1 MHARPTSSRRES
13 PDATPKP
20 PGDGASTR
28 SPETDRELVGS
39 FRLELPAERWTWS
52 DEVYLMHGFDPG
64 DVVPSTDLLV
74 SHQHPEDSQ
83 RLTEVLR
90 DAENGT
96 APIACVYRMLD
107 ARGESRV
114 LGIVGSRHE
123 GDGSPSTLE
132 GYFVDLTHSHR
143 KAVDREATAAIVA
156 SSLSRSTIEQA
167 KGIVMAALGV
177 DDERALGV
185 LRRFSND
192 SNTPLR
198 EVAQHLVAGLRT
210 EPSDRLLDDVRKH
223 LARVDPERPLAIP
236 SDEQP

>member
-13 PDATPKP
+13 PDATPGTP
-20 PGDGASTR
+20 STAPAPR

-64 DVVPSTDLLV
+64 EVVPSTDLLV
-74 SHQHPEDSQ
+74 SHQHPEDSL
-83 RLTEVLR
+83 RIAEVLR
-90 DAENGT
+90 DAETGT
-96 APIACVYRMLD
+96 APVGCVYRMLD

-114 LGIVGSRHE
+114 LGIIGSRRDDE
-123 GDGSPSTLE
+123 GPSTALE

-143 KAVDREATAAIVA
+143 RAVDREATAAIVA
-156 SSLSRSTIEQA
+156 SSLSRATIEQA
-167 KGIVMAALGV
+167 KGIVMAALGI
-177 DDERALGV
+177 DDDRAVGV

-198 EVAQHLVAGLRT
+198 EVAQHLVAGLQS
-210 EPSDRLLDDVRKH
+210 EPSGQLLDDVRKH
-223 LARVDPERPLAIP
+223 LARVDPDRDLAIP
-236 SDEQP
+236 TEEQA